1 MRTIGKFWLALVL
14 LAFTPIVSVAL
25 HQGSAPAPAVSVSN
39 VTVVQKNKIEPTVQQ
54 LAAKAL
60 EMAREQNRATAGND
74 EGTPQ
79 QAIRSQWI

>member
-1 MRTIGKFWLALVL
+1 MRTMGKIWLALVL

-25 HQGSAPAPAVSVSN
+25 HQGSASAPAVRLSN
-39 VTVVQKNKIEPTVQQ
+39 VTVVYKNHAEPTVQQ

-60 EMAREQNRATAGND
+60 DMERERNRATAGND

-79 QAIRSQWI
+79 QPIRSQWI